1 MIGISL
7 ISKYNLNKE
16 KNWGGFMNRGK
27 EVKIINFKWLRFKKK
42 LKNFFSFFVPLKNC
56 DKAKQKNSQRI
67 HKVI

>member
-1 MIGISL
+1 
-7 ISKYNLNKE
+7 
-16 KNWGGFMNRGK
+16 MNRGN

-42 LKNFFSFFVPLKNC
+42 LKNFFSFFVPAKNC